1 MKGVIYVRVPRN
13 TEDTMRMTLKA
24 HHPFSLYSTVKSHG
38 WWQLAPFSFEETPPV
53 LSYTLQL
60 VSGRAV
66 RLSISETT
74 DGVRVETE
82 DSMTL
87 EEKKGVKETLTWM
100 LGLDLDFSSFY
111 TLAHNEP
118 KLARMEE
125 KAQGRVLRSPTL
137 FEDAIKTILTT
148 NTLWAATIR
157 MNENL
162 IQQFGKPLEEDTS
175 RRAFPTPK
183 RLSETSEA
191 ILREKTRLGYRAPYV
206 LKLAESVT
214 SGEIDLE
221 SFKYSNLPTEQ
232 LRKRLLGIKGVGDYA
247 AANLLIIL
255 GRYDYL
261 PVDSWA
267 LKVVSHEWHDGV
279 QIGRKEVQDAF
290 EKWGDWKGLAYW
302 FWDWSYYRKN
312 EKDHDLEE

>member
-1 MKGVIYVRVPRN
+1 
-13 TEDTMRMTLKA
+13 MRMTLKA
-24 HHPFSLYSTVKSHG
+24 HPPFSLYSTVRSHG
-38 WWQLAPFSFEETPPV
+38 WWQLAPFSFEEDPPV
-53 LSYTLQL
+53 LNYTLQL
-60 VSGRAV
+60 VSGRV
-66 RLSISETT
+66 VGLSISETT
-74 DGVRVETE
+74 DGVLVEAE
-82 DSMTL
+82 DSMTS
-87 EEKKGVKETLTWM
+87 EERGEVRETITWM

-111 TLAHNEP
+111 ALARNKP

-137 FEDAIKTILTT
+137 FEDTIKTILTT

-162 IQQFGKPLEEDTS
+162 IQQFGKPLEENPS

-183 RLSETSEA
+183 RLSEKNEA

-206 LKLAESVT
+206 LRLAESVT

-221 SFKYSNLPTEQ
+221 ALKHSNLPTEQ
-232 LRKRLLGIKGVGDYA
+232 LRKKLLAIKGVGDYA
-247 AANLLIIL
+247 AANLSIIL

-267 LKVVSHEWHDGV
+267 LKVVSHEWHDGA
-279 QIGRKEVQDAF
+279 QIGKKEVQDAF

-302 FWDWSYYRKN
+302 FWDWSYYKKD
-312 EKDHDLEE
+312 EKTHDVET

>member
-1 MKGVIYVRVPRN
+1 MKGVIYVRVPRRN
-13 TEDTMRMTLKA
+13 EDTMRLTLKA
-24 HHPFSLYSTVKSHG
+24 HHPFSLYSTVRSHG
-38 WWQLAPFSFEETPPV
+38 WWQLAPFSFEEDPPV
-53 LSYTLQL
+53 FSHTLQL
-60 VSGRAV
+60 ASGRV
-66 RLSISETT
+66 VGLSISETT
-74 DGVRVETE
+74 EGVRVETE
-82 DSMTL
+82 DSMASG
-87 EEKKGVKETLTWM
+87 EKKEVKETVTWM

-111 TLAHNEP
+111 ALARNEP
-118 KLARMEE
+118 KLVRMEQ

-137 FEDAIKTILTT
+137 FEDTIKTILTT

-162 IQQFGKPLEEDTS
+162 IQQFGKPLEQNPS
-175 RRAFPTPK
+175 SRAFPTPK
-183 RLSETSEA
+183 RLSETDET

-206 LKLAESVT
+206 LKLAESVI

-221 SFKYSNLPTEQ
+221 SFKHSNLSTEQ
-232 LRKRLLGIKGVGDYA
+232 LRKKLLGIKGVGDYA

-267 LKVVSHEWHDGV
+267 LKVVSHEWHDGA
-279 QIGRKEVQDAF
+279 QIGKKEVQDAF

-302 FWDWSYYRKN
+302 FWDWSYYREN
-312 EKDHDLEE
+312 EKDYNLEE